1 MPSHFAVRNSM
12 PVHTMPTHADL
23 NVTLNHGSGSSDSFT
38 SLPSTELNNS
48 NWGSVSPSGL
58 DEDNEVAAC
67 VAVLDRAI
75 AWAKARSQK
84 LAVQPSRPAKGSV
97 APIGSPVA
105 GAPEVQGSLFK
116 AEDTNVKKLTE
127 CVTVIDKTMSAVKR
141 RPSTTPPKLNHSLTS

>member
-12 PVHTMPTHADL
+12 PAHTMPTHANL
-23 NVTLNHGSGSSDSFT
+23 KVTLNHDSGSSDSFT
-38 SLPSTELNNS
+38 SLPSAELSNS
-48 NWGSVSPSGL
+48 NWESSSGL

-67 VAVLDRAI
+67 IAVLDRAI

-84 LAVQPSRPAKGSV
+84 QATQPSRPAKGSV

-116 AEDTNVKKLTE
+116 PEDTNVKKLTE

-141 RPSTTPPKLNHSLTS
+141 RPSTTIRS